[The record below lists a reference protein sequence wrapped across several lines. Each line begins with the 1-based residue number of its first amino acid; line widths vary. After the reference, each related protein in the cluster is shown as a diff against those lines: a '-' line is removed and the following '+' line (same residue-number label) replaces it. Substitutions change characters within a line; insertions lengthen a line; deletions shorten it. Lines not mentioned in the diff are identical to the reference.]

1 MASGFSAWQHLGTPR
16 FCGVQV
22 DTVTRDMHPQF
33 DTPPPGNRLLT
44 DHEACE
50 YLRIHNRQLY
60 AWRMNGAVP
69 FIRIGRSVRYRLC
82 DLEAAIEAQR
92 VVMAAPAKRPSTN
105 RPAPAA
111 QPSQSPAPE
120 FAALFTPNPNSEP
133 SQLQ

>member
-1 MASGFSAWQHLGTPR
+1 
-16 FCGVQV
+16 
-22 DTVTRDMHPQF
+22 MHPQS
-33 DTPPPGNRLLT
+33 DTPPPGSRLLT

-92 VVMAAPAKRPSTN
+92 VVMEAPAKRPATN

-120 FAALFTPNPNSEP
+120 FAALLTPNPNPEP
-133 SQLQ
+133 SQPQ